1 MVITC
6 GLPAMLFPVEDNG
19 GNAVS
24 CPRNPLALCHCDH
37 DCIACIKASICEHR
51 TKVIVKDT
59 L

>member
-1 MVITC
+1 
-6 GLPAMLFPVEDNG
+6 MLFPVEDN
-19 GNAVS
+19 VS

-59 L
+59 VEI